1 MSRPHL
7 PQNTPGRPAGAWAY
21 ETIARS
27 MQGRDDVWVTTRDE
41 IAASVR
47 KWFG

>member
-1 MSRPHL
+1 
-7 PQNTPGRPAGAWAY
+7 
-21 ETIARS
+21 
-27 MQGRDDVWVTTRDE
+27 MQSRDDVWVTTRDE